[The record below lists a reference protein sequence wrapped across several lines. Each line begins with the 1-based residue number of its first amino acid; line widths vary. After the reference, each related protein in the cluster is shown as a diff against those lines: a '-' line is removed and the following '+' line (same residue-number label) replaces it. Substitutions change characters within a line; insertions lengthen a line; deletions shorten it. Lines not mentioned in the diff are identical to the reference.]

1 MDEKEFREYLKKRDD
16 ETREDRVKRRSEL
29 SPVTY
34 GGELPKLLWEYS
46 TEAIQLYIC
55 GHFASIILWCATILE
70 LALSDKL
77 IHNGKGTREVIELL
91 TLSEKTRL
99 CHKFGIITSQEDKNN
114 TIDDIRYL
122 RNYIIHANAGK
133 LAEMAR
139 TYYGDVDDVI
149 SQILPELYLGD
160 FGEPLKSKAL
170 KSLTFTRELTKRW
183 YGEKPSALPLAETKT
198 T

>member
-46 TEAIQLYIC
+46 TEAIQLYSC
-55 GHFASIILWCATILE
+55 GHFASVILWCATILE

-77 IHNGKGTREVIELL
+77 IHNSKGTKEVIELL
-91 TLSEKTRL
+91 TLIEKTRL

-114 TIDDIRYL
+114 MDDIRNL
-122 RNYIIHANAGK
+122 RNSIIHADAGK
-133 LAEMAR
+133 LAKMAR
-139 TYYGDVDDVI
+139 AYYGDVDDVI
-149 SQILPELYLGD
+149 SQVLPELYLGD
-160 FGEPLKSKAL
+160 FGEALKSEAL

-183 YGEKPSALPLAETKT
+183 YGEKPSDFASGRD
-198 T
+198 

>member
-29 SPVTY
+29 SLVAY

-55 GHFASIILWCATILE
+55 GHFASVILWCATILE

-77 IHNGKGTREVIELL
+77 IHNSKGTKEVIEPL

-114 TIDDIRYL
+114 IDDIRNL
-122 RNYIIHANAGK
+122 RNSIIHADAGK
-133 LAEMAR
+133 LAKMAR
-139 TYYGDVDDVI
+139 AYYGDVDDVI
-149 SQILPELYLGD
+149 SQVLPQLYLGD
-160 FGEPLKSKAL
+160 FGEALKSEAL

-183 YGEKPSALPLAETKT
+183 YGEKPSDFASGRD
-198 T
+198 

>member
-29 SPVTY
+29 SSVTY

-77 IHNGKGTREVIELL
+77 IHKSKGTKEVIELL
-91 TLSEKTRL
+91 TLNEKTRL

-114 TIDDIRYL
+114 IDDIRNL
-122 RNYIIHANAGK
+122 RNSITHADAGK
-133 LAEMAR
+133 LAKMAR
-139 TYYGDVDDVI
+139 AYYGDVDDVI
-149 SQILPELYLGD
+149 SQVLPELYLGD
-160 FGEPLKSKAL
+160 FGKALKSQAL

-183 YGEKPSALPLAETKT
+183 YGEKPSDFASGRD
-198 T
+198 

>member
-1 MDEKEFREYLKKRDD
+1 MDEEEFREYLKKRDD

-55 GHFASIILWCATILE
+55 GHFASVILWCATILE

-77 IHNGKGTREVIELL
+77 IHNSKGTKEAIELL

-114 TIDDIRYL
+114 IDDIRNL
-122 RNYIIHANAGK
+122 RNSIIHADAGK
-133 LAEMAR
+133 LAKMAR
-139 TYYGDVDDVI
+139 AYYGDVDDVI
-149 SQILPELYLGD
+149 SQVLPELYLGD
-160 FGEPLKSKAL
+160 FGEALKSQAL

-183 YGEKPSALPLAETKT
+183 YGEKPSDFASGRD
-198 T
+198 

>member
-1 MDEKEFREYLKKRDD
+1 MDEKEFRGYLKKRDD
-16 ETREDRVKRRSEL
+16 ETLEDRVKRRSEL

-46 TEAIQLYIC
+46 TEAIKLYIC
-55 GHFASIILWCATILE
+55 GHFASVILWCATILE

-77 IHNGKGTREVIELL
+77 IHNSKGTKEVIALL

-99 CHKFGIITSQEDKNN
+99 CRKFRIITSKEDKNN
-114 TIDDIRYL
+114 IDDIRNL
-122 RNYIIHANAGK
+122 RNSIIHADAGK

-139 TYYGDVDDVI
+139 AYYGDVDDAI
-149 SQILPELYLGD
+149 SQVLPELYLGD
-160 FGEPLKSKAL
+160 FGEALKSEAL

-183 YGEKPSALPLAETKT
+183 YGEKP
-198 T
+198 

>member
-16 ETREDRVKRRSEL
+16 ETLEDRVKRRSEL

-34 GGELPKLLWEYS
+34 GGELPKLLWGYS

-55 GHFASIILWCATILE
+55 GHFASVILWCATILE

-77 IHNGKGTREVIELL
+77 IHNSKGTKEVIELL

-99 CHKFGIITSQEDKNN
+99 CHKFGIITSQKDKNN
-114 TIDDIRYL
+114 IDDIRNL
-122 RNYIIHANAGK
+122 RNSIIHADAGK
-133 LAEMAR
+133 LAKMAR
-139 TYYGDVDDVI
+139 AYYGDVDDVI
-149 SQILPELYLGD
+149 SQVLPELYLGD
-160 FGEPLKSKAL
+160 FGEALKSEAL

-183 YGEKPSALPLAETKT
+183 YGEKPSDFASGRE
-198 T
+198 

>member
-29 SPVTY
+29 SLVTY
-34 GGELPKLLWEYS
+34 GELPKLLGEYS

-55 GHFASIILWCATILE
+55 GHFASVILWCATILE

-77 IHNGKGTREVIELL
+77 IHNSKGTKEVIELL

-99 CHKFGIITSQEDKNN
+99 CHKFGIITSKEDKNN
-114 TIDDIRYL
+114 IDDIRNL
-122 RNYIIHANAGK
+122 RNSIIHADAGQ

-139 TYYGDVDDVI
+139 AYYGDVDDVI
-149 SQILPELYLGD
+149 SQVLPELYLGD
-160 FGEPLKSKAL
+160 FGEALKSEAL

-183 YGEKPSALPLAETKT
+183 YGEKPSGFASGRD
-198 T
+198 

>member
-1 MDEKEFREYLKKRDD
+1 MDEKEFREYLKKRND
-16 ETREDRVKRRSEL
+16 ETLEDRVKRRSEL

-77 IHNGKGTREVIELL
+77 IHNSKGTKEVIELL

-114 TIDDIRYL
+114 IDDIRNL
-122 RNYIIHANAGK
+122 RNSIIHADAGR
-133 LAEMAR
+133 LAKMAR
-139 TYYGDVDDVI
+139 AYYADVDDVI
-149 SQILPELYLGD
+149 SQVLPELYLGD
-160 FGEPLKSKAL
+160 FGEALKSEAL

-183 YGEKPSALPLAETKT
+183 YGEKPSDFASGRD
-198 T
+198 

>member
-1 MDEKEFREYLKKRDD
+1 MEEKEFREYLKKRDD

-34 GGELPKLLWEYS
+34 GRELPKLLWEYS

-55 GHFASIILWCATILE
+55 GHFASVILWCATILE

-77 IHNGKGTREVIELL
+77 IHNSKGTKEVIELL
-91 TLSEKTRL
+91 TLGEKTRL

-114 TIDDIRYL
+114 IDDVRNL
-122 RNYIIHANAGK
+122 RNSIIHADAGK
-133 LAEMAR
+133 LAKMAR
-139 TYYGDVDDVI
+139 AYYRDVDDVI

-160 FGEPLKSKAL
+160 FGKALKSEAL

-183 YGEKPSALPLAETKT
+183 YGEKPSDFASGRD
-198 T
+198 

>member
-1 MDEKEFREYLKKRDD
+1 MDEKEFREYLKKRDN

-55 GHFASIILWCATILE
+55 GHFASVIFWCATILE

-77 IHNGKGTREVIELL
+77 IYNNKGTREVIGLL
-91 TLSEKTRL
+91 TLSKKTRL
-99 CHKFGIITSQEDKNN
+99 CHKFGIITSKEDKNN
-114 TIDDIRYL
+114 IDDIRNL
-122 RNYIIHANAGK
+122 RNSIIHADAGK

-139 TYYGDVDDVI
+139 AYYGDVDDVI
-149 SQILPELYLGD
+149 SQVLPELYLGD
-160 FGEPLKSKAL
+160 FGEALKCKAL

-183 YGEKPSALPLAETKT
+183 YGEKSSGFASGRD
-198 T
+198 

>member
-46 TEAIQLYIC
+46 TEAFQLYIC
-55 GHFASIILWCATILE
+55 GHFASIILWCATILD

-77 IHNGKGTREVIELL
+77 IHISKGTKEVIELL

-114 TIDDIRYL
+114 IDDIRNL
-122 RNYIIHANAGK
+122 RNSIIHADAGK
-133 LAEMAR
+133 LAKMAR
-139 TYYGDVDDVI
+139 AYYGDVDDVI
-149 SQILPELYLGD
+149 SQVLPELYLGD
-160 FGEPLKSKAL
+160 FGEALKSQAL

-183 YGEKPSALPLAETKT
+183 YGEKPSDFASGRD
-198 T
+198 

>member
-55 GHFASIILWCATILE
+55 GHFASVILWCATILE

-77 IHNGKGTREVIELL
+77 IHNSKGTKEVIELL

-114 TIDDIRYL
+114 IDDIRNL
-122 RNYIIHANAGK
+122 RNSIIHADAGK
-133 LAEMAR
+133 LAKMAR
-139 TYYGDVDDVI
+139 AYYGDVDDVI
-149 SQILPELYLGD
+149 SQVLPELYLGD
-160 FGEPLKSKAL
+160 FGEALKSKAL

-183 YGEKPSALPLAETKT
+183 YGEKPSDFASGRD
-198 T
+198 